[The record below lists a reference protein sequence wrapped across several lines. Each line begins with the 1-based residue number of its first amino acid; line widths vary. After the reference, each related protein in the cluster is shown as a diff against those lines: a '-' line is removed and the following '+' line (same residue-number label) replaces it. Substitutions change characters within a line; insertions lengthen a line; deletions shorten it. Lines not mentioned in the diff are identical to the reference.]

1 MAYSTQSD
9 LGGIQ
14 IGMRSLIE
22 RKEILKNVRESVK
35 ILDRSIRLATRD
47 SVKKRGK
54 KEAWQ
59 RPTGQLMRSWEKY
72 FRVTDGGSKL
82 LFGTLSELPYAAIHD
97 TGGEILPKKK
107 YLAIPLNKGARDRGW
122 PRDWPEDALEF
133 GYSKSG
139 KAFLFS
145 PPSMAERRAYQK
157 KYREKKKS
165 QRKKRKRDRA
175 IGLTGVRGLLGVRGA
190 KRGEAMT
197 SFAAGTS
204 KRWQKGPRL
213 AGEPQYLL
221 VKSVKLPGTGY
232 MEKAKKEATEKIAEL
247 WGEHFTGA
255 GS

>member
-1 MAYSTQSD
+1 MAYSTQAD

-14 IGMRSLIE
+14 VGMRSLIE

-72 FRVTDGGSKL
+72 FRLEDGGSKL
-82 LFGTLSELPYAAIHD
+82 LFGSLSELPYAAIHN
-97 TGGEILPKKK
+97 TGGEILPKNK

-145 PPSMAERRAYQK
+145 PQSMAERRAYLK
-157 KYREKKKS
+157 KQQTKA
-165 QRKKRKRDRA
+165 KRKRAKQRA
-175 IGLTGVRGLLGVRGA
+175 KGRSIGATGVRGLMLGGRGA
-190 KRGEAMT
+190 
-197 SFAAGTS
+197 SAGRS
-204 KRWQKGPRL
+204 SNWQKGPKL

-221 VKSVKLPGTGY
+221 VKSVEIPGTGY